1 MRAGIIKLQNKAI
14 VSAGILFILSFFC
27 VNVYSASLHIKK
39 DTSYTV
45 YQTFTKVKKQ
55 FPNIQIVKPFTTNDV
70 QAHKNLLYKSIV
82 NENIKRQL
90 HLDIFRPAN
99 IKKYPALIM
108 VHGGGWRSG
117 NKSMQEA
124 MAQRIAQKGFVVV
137 PVEYR
142 LSDEAKYPA
151 AIHDIKAA
159 IRWMKDYANT
169 YNIDTTKIAIEGESA
184 GGQLATLVAM
194 TNNVALFEGDKSGSK
209 SSSTVHAAIDVDGVV
224 DFLAPNSLN
233 MPRKR
238 ESADVYWLGGYFEEV
253 PLIWKE
259 ASPIFWVNKNSVPTL
274 FIASGVPRFHAGRD
288 EMIDLLN
295 QNGIYSESHTITN
308 SPHSFWLF
316 DPWFDPTVKYIVNF
330 LQKIF

>member
-1 MRAGIIKLQNKAI
+1 MRTEVIKPHKKAI
-14 VSAGILFILSFFC
+14 VSVGILFIISCLS
-27 VNVYSASLHIKK
+27 VNVHSASLHIKK

-45 YQTFTKVKKQ
+45 YQTYIKVKKQ
-55 FPNIQIVKPFTTNDV
+55 FPNVKIVKPFETTDV
-70 QAHKNLLYKSIV
+70 KTYENLVYKSIV
-82 NENIKRQL
+82 NEDIKRQL
-90 HLDIFRPAN
+90 HLDVFRPAN
-99 IKKYPALIM
+99 TKKYPALIM

-117 NKSMQEA
+117 NKSMQTA
-124 MAQRIAQKGFVVV
+124 IAQRIAQKGFVVV

-159 IRWMKDYANT
+159 IRWVKDYANI

-194 TNNVALFEGDKSGSK
+194 TNNVALFEGDKSGSN

-238 ESADVYWLGGYFEEV
+238 ESADVFWLGGYFEEI
-253 PLIWKE
+253 PLVWKE

-295 QNGIYSESHTITN
+295 QHGIYSESHTIAN

-316 DPWFDPTVKYIVNF
+316 DPWFDPTVKYIVSF